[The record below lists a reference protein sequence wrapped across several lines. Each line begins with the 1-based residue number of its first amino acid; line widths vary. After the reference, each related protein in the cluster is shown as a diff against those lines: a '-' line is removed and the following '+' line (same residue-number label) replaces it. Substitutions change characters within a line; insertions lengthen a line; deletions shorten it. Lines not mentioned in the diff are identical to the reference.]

1 MAYFTGKRAAITGAG
16 SGMGRA
22 LARQLNEAGC
32 ELWLS
37 DFNEAGLGETVASL
51 NERAAPVYQKRVDV
65 ADREAVESWAE
76 EVAATVPSLELMVNN
91 AGVAFSGLVRDM
103 SYEDFHWVMDI
114 DFWGVVHGSKAF
126 LPLLEKAEKSHLVN
140 TSSVFGMI
148 SVPSQSAYN
157 SAKFAVRGF
166 TEALR
171 QELDLAN
178 SPVKVC
184 CVHPG
189 GVGTNIARSARSVD
203 PADSADVRDE
213 MFKKYVKTS
222 AEEAARQILAAA
234 QSGQRRLLIGSD
246 AKWLSWITRLF
257 PASYHRFFES
267 HTRALLPDK

>member
-171 QELDLAN
+171 QE
-178 SPVKVC
+178 
-184 CVHPG
+184 
-189 GVGTNIARSARSVD
+189 
-203 PADSADVRDE
+203 
-213 MFKKYVKTS
+213 
-222 AEEAARQILAAA
+222 
-234 QSGQRRLLIGSD
+234 
-246 AKWLSWITRLF
+246 
-257 PASYHRFFES
+257 
-267 HTRALLPDK
+267 

>member
-1 MAYFTGKRAAITGAG
+1 ITGAG

-22 LARQLNEAGC
+22 LAQQLHEVGC

-37 DFNEAGLGETVASL
+37 DFNEASLGETVASL
-51 NERAAPVYQKRVDV
+51 NKNATPVHQKHVDV
-65 ADREAVESWAE
+65 ADRDAVESWAK
-76 EVAATVPSLELMVNN
+76 EVASTTQSLELMVNN

-103 SYEDFHWVMDI
+103 SYDDIHWVMNI

-126 LPLLEKAEKSHLVN
+126 LPLLEKADKSHLVN
-140 TSSVFGMI
+140 ISSVFGMI

-171 QELDLAN
+171 QEMDLTN

-203 PADSADVRDE
+203 PTDSADARDE
-213 MFKKYVKTS
+213 MFKRYVKTS
-222 AEEAARQILAAA
+222 AEDAARQILKAAE
-234 QSGQRRLLIGSD
+234 SGQRRLLIGSD
-246 AKWLSWITRLF
+246 AKMLSWITRLF
-257 PASYHRFFES
+257 PTSYHKFFQS
-267 HTRALLPDK
+267 HTRDLLPDK